1 MASIESAT
9 LIAVSVLH
17 AADTTT
23 NATTTNDTNEATDD
37 NKRTNINNDGNEATD
52 DNKRTNI
59 NNDGNGNVAC
69 YDNACMEDE
78 YYDDNLDE
86 DDDFYYPNGDF
97 RKFCLAQQQQSSF
110 VIDLSL
116 LHGSDFA
123 NDATIN
129 DEQAKTSKRSLQLI
143 ISSSPQHDMD

>member
-9 LIAVSVLH
+9 LIAVDVLH

-23 NATTTNDTNEATDD
+23 NATTNDTT
-37 NKRTNINNDGNEATD
+37 EATD

-69 YDNACMEDE
+69 NENACMEDN
-78 YYDDNLDE
+78 YYDDNSDE
-86 DDDFYYPNGDF
+86 DDDFYYPDGDF

-123 NDATIN
+123 NDANID
-129 DEQAKTSKRSLQLI
+129 DEQDITSKRSLQLI
-143 ISSSPQHDMD
+143 ISSSPQHDID